1 MKNNMNRKGVL
12 ILIGIFI
19 LFYIITIFFLDK
31 RNINKEIPKKEE
43 TETNENINYDNE
55 KAIINNLYKEVKILY
70 DVVNNKFT
78 VDQTNPIV
86 IGNITYKKITNFDDI
101 MNNLFT
107 ENGIKKYI
115 ETLGNYFAYTDE
127 GYYLAGNLVS
137 YQTYYFRGDTTN
149 IYITDTKEN
158 EIDGIIYEKWTTN
171 NKNTLA
177 TIKVVND
184 NNKWLIDNIDI
195 LSNE

>member
-43 TETNENINYDNE
+43 TEEKEKINYDNE
-55 KAIINNLYKEVKILY
+55 KTIINNLYKEVKILY

-86 IGNITYKKITNFDDI
+86 IGNITYKKITNFDEI

-115 ETLGNYFAYTDE
+115 ETLGNYFAYTDD
-127 GYYLAGNLVS
+127 GYYLVGNLVS

-149 IYITDTKEN
+149 IYITDTNEN

>member
-1 MKNNMNRKGVL
+1 MKKDMNKIGVL
-12 ILIGIFI
+12 ILISIFI
-19 LFYIITIFFLDK
+19 LFYLVTIFFLDK
-31 RNINKEIPKKEE
+31 RNINKEIPIIE
-43 TETNENINYDNE
+43 ENIEKDNNNYDLE
-55 KAIINNLYKEVKILY
+55 KDIVNNLYKDVKILY
-70 DVVNNKFT
+70 DVVNNRFT
-78 VDQTNPIV
+78 VDQTDTIT
-86 IGNITYKKITNFDDI
+86 IGNITYKKITNFDEV

-115 ETLGNYFAYTDE
+115 EDLGTYFAYTDD

-137 YQTYYFRGDTTN
+137 YQTYYFRGDSTN
-149 IYITDTKEN
+149 IYILDATDNK
-158 EIDGIIYEKWTTN
+158 IDSIIYEKWTN

-177 TIKVVND
+177 TVRVIKD